1 MSDLKSDLKFMAFSA
16 TTKPDKARA
25 FYENVVGAR
34 FVEDSPFALV
44 FDVNG
49 TMLRVQKVEKLTPHA
64 FTQLGFE
71 VTDLSAVVAQWK
83 SRGAEFLI
91 IGFPGQDKDGIWTA
105 PGGAR
110 IAWCKDPDGNTIS
123 LTEL

>member
-1 MSDLKSDLKFMAFSA
+1 MSPLKLMAFCA
-16 TTKPDKARA
+16 TTKPKAARA
-25 FYENVVGAR
+25 FYEDVVGAR

-44 FDVNG
+44 FDAFGV
-49 TMLRVQKVEKLTPHA
+49 TLRVQKVEKLTPHP

-71 VTDLSAVVAQWK
+71 VDDIFSAVEELTR
-83 SRGAEFLI
+83 RGAVFERYPL
-91 IGFPGQDKDGIWTA
+91 PGQDERGVWTA

-110 IAWCKDPDGNTIS
+110 LAWFKDPDGNTLS